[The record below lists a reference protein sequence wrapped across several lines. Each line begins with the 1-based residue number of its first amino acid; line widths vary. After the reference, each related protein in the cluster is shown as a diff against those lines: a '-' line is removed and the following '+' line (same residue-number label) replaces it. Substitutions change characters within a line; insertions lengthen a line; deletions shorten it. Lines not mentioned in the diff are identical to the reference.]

1 MVEGKSIHMKT
12 KTKVFAVVIAVAF
25 LAIAGSICYMA
36 YIYQSSLDYAAV
48 LTKNESNN
56 NVGNALDTDNKKIS
70 ESSNSEDSNQDTTP
84 SHIKYQGTEPVN
96 ILFLGIDHLND
107 RDSTFSA
114 YRTDSIYI
122 ISLLPTD
129 KKISVLNIPR
139 DTYVYIPCK
148 GKKDKINHAYVWG
161 GMKEAGI
168 KSSIDTVN
176 TFIKYAKIDYYFAID
191 MEPFVDIVDE
201 LGGIYMDV
209 DVDMKTNGANLS
221 KGYQLLDGR
230 KAYDFIH
237 WRYSAGGDIDR
248 VGRQQKFIKAIVQKL
263 RSENRILDA
272 VKIVLKYSKYIQT
285 DLSTQQMLALANLY
299 YDIDQS
305 NVTFYNIPGIG
316 KYIDGISYWIADEK
330 QTNEQLRTIFI
341 GK

>member
-1 MVEGKSIHMKT
+1 MTIFKNLVIGIIRGGKNSLMKT
-12 KTKVFAVVIAVAF
+12 KTKVFVVVLSVLF
-25 LAIAGSICYMA
+25 LVISGSIGYMA
-36 YIYQSSLDYAAV
+36 YICHSSLDYAAV

-56 NVGNALDTDNKKIS
+56 DGNAPDTDNKKIS
-70 ESSNSEDSNQDTTP
+70 EYSNNEDSTPADASSN
-84 SHIKYQGTEPVN
+84 IKYQGTEPVN

-122 ISLLPTD
+122 MSILPTD
-129 KKISVLNIPR
+129 KKISVINIPR

-161 GMKEAGI
+161 GMKELGI

-191 MEPFVDIVDE
+191 MEPFVDIVNE

-221 KGYQLLDGR
+221 KGYQLLDGS

-248 VGRQQKFIKAIVQKL
+248 VGRQQMFIKAIVQKL
-263 RSENRILDA
+263 RSENSFEIF
-272 VKIVLKYSKYIQT
+272 KIYTDRFEYS
-285 DLSTQQMLALANLY
+285 
-299 YDIDQS
+299 
-305 NVTFYNIPGIG
+305 
-316 KYIDGISYWIADEK
+316 
-330 QTNEQLRTIFI
+330 TNACFI
-341 GK
+341 KPLL